1 MTSTLPP
8 SLMQHTQEWQ
18 SRWRG
23 ALMDNYGTPP
33 LTLVRGSGTR
43 VWDADGREYLD
54 LLAGI
59 AVNALGHAHPAIVAA
74 VSDQVATLGHTSN
87 FAITPP
93 AVALAERLVALLD
106 PAGERGGRVLLC
118 NSGAEANEAAFKISR
133 LTGRTKVVVA
143 DQSFHG
149 RTMGALALTA
159 QPAKQ
164 EPFRPLPGDVSVV
177 PFGDV
182 EALEAAVD
190 DATAAVFLEPI
201 QGEGGVVPAP
211 PGYLAAARAI
221 TAEHAALLVI
231 DEVQAGVG
239 RTGEWFAH
247 QAEGIEPD
255 IVTLAKGLGGG
266 MPIGAVVAFG
276 GAAGL
281 LGPGSH
287 GTTFGGN
294 PMSCAG
300 GLAVLDTIESD
311 QLLEHV
317 RVIHA
322 PLVEI
327 LQGPE
332 AATGV
337 RGRGLLLG
345 VLLDRPC
352 AADVEAVAREQ
363 GLIVNAV
370 RPDVVRVAPP
380 LILDESDLDYLR
392 HRWATIVDAA
402 AARFDARSDA
412 GSDAQ
417 SDAR

>member
-1 MTSTLPP
+1 MTSTIPTP
-8 SLMQHTQEWQ
+8 SMQYTQEWQ

-43 VWDADGREYLD
+43 VWDADGHEYLD

-59 AVNALGHAHPAIVAA
+59 AVNALGHAHAAIVAA
-74 VSDQVATLGHTSN
+74 VSEQVATLGHTSN

-106 PAGERGGRVLLC
+106 PAGDLEGRVLLC

-164 EPFRPLPGDVSVV
+164 EPFRPLPGDVHVV

-182 EALEAAVD
+182 EALHAAVD
-190 DATAAVFLEPI
+190 DSTAAVFLEPI

-211 PGYLAAARAI
+211 AGYLAAARAI
-221 TAEHAALLVI
+221 TSEHGSLLVI
-231 DEVQAGVG
+231 DEVQAGIG

-276 GAAGL
+276 AAAGL

-294 PMSCAG
+294 PMSCAA

-317 RVIHA
+317 RAIQV

-327 LQGPE
+327 LHSPDVV
-332 AATGV
+332 TGV

-345 VLLDRPC
+345 VVLDRPC
-352 AADVEAVAREQ
+352 AADVEAVAR
-363 GLIVNAV
+363 GHGVIVNAV

-392 HRWATIVDAA
+392 QRWTTIVEMA

-412 GSDAQ
+412 RSDV
-417 SDAR
+417 R